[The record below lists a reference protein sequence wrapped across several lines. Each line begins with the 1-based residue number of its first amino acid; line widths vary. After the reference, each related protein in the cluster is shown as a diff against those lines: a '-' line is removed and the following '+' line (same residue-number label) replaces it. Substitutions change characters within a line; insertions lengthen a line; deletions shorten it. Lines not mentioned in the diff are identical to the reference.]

1 VHPNVPRL
9 LNILGLRFE
18 MLRVSDFHVSPA
30 FRFSALGC
38 EERLE
43 ETAEL
48 GQSKELVKGTP

>member
-1 VHPNVPRL
+1 
-9 LNILGLRFE
+9 